1 MHKPLND
8 FQVYDKFVYYLRI
21 LVGNSYADND
31 NNQMSPNVYLLFYYT
46 AP

>member
-1 MHKPLND
+1 MYKPLND
-8 FQVYDKFVYYLRI
+8 FYVCDKFVYSSRI